1 MTGRSPALVAHPI
14 IEVND
19 VSKWFGDK
27 VANSKLTCS
36 FGQGV
41 TGLLGPNGAGKTT
54 LLRMLA
60 GLTQPSDGTITID
73 GLDPRGHTKL
83 FERIGLVPEEDAV
96 YEFLTARQ
104 YVTYAA
110 QLSGL
115 SEPAQAAADALAT
128 VQLAESADRKL
139 GEFSKG
145 MKQRTR
151 VAAAITHRPD
161 ILILDE
167 PLNGTDPVQ
176 RARLIAL
183 IRSLA
188 EGGATVIVS
197 SHVLAEV
204 ERIADRVLA
213 MTNGRLAAA
222 GNIEAIRAA
231 MTDIPYRVRV
241 EADDLRALGA
251 LLIGHP
257 LITSVTIDR
266 VELVIE
272 TNDLGTLGRDLP
284 RLAIDS
290 GIRITRFQ
298 PEDMSLEAVF
308 GYLEKRR

>member
-1 MTGRSPALVAHPI
+1 MTSPSLVPNAI

-36 FGQGV
+36 FGPGV

-60 GLTQPSDGTITID
+60 GLTQPSTGSISVD
-73 GLDPRGHTKL
+73 GLDPRGHPKL
-83 FERIGLVPEEDAV
+83 FERVGLVPEEDAV

-110 QLSGL
+110 QLTGL
-115 SEPAQAAADALAT
+115 ADPSQAAADALAT
-128 VQLAESADRKL
+128 VQLTESADRKL

-151 VAAAITHRPD
+151 VAAAIAHRPD

-188 EGGATVIVS
+188 ANGATVIVS

-222 GNIEAIRAA
+222 GNVEAIRAA
-231 MTDIPYRVRV
+231 MIDIPYKVRID
-241 EADDLRALGA
+241 ADDLRALGA

-257 LITSVTIDR
+257 LITSVAIGSS
-266 VELVIE
+266 EMVIE
-272 TNDLGTLGRDLP
+272 TNDLGALGRDLP
-284 RLAIDS
+284 GLAIDS
-290 GIRITRFQ
+290 GVRITRFQ

-308 GYLEKRR
+308 GYLDKRR

>member
-1 MTGRSPALVAHPI
+1 LNNSPALVDNAV
-14 IEVND
+14 IEVKN

-27 VANSKLTCS
+27 VANSKLSCS
-36 FGQGV
+36 FGPGV

-60 GLTQPSDGTITID
+60 GLTRPSTGEISID
-73 GLDPRGHTKL
+73 GRNPRGDTEL
-83 FERIGLVPEEDAV
+83 FRRIGLVPEEDAV
-96 YEFLTARQ
+96 YGYLTARQ
-104 YVTYAA
+104 YVEYAA
-110 QLSGL
+110 ELSKVTN
-115 SEPAQAAADALAT
+115 PAQAAADALAT
-128 VQLAESADRKL
+128 VQLSDSADRKL
-139 GEFSKG
+139 DEFSKG

-151 VAAAITHRPD
+151 VAAALTHRPD

-188 EGGATVIVS
+188 ADGATVIVS

-222 GNIEAIRAA
+222 GSVSAIRAA
-231 MTDIPYRVRV
+231 MTDIPYQVRV
-241 EADDLRALGA
+241 DADDLRRLGA
-251 LLIGHP
+251 LLIGHETISTVSIEHDEM
-257 LITSVTIDR
+257 LLETS
-266 VELVIE
+266 
-272 TNDLGTLGRDLP
+272 DLGALGRELP
-284 RLAIDS
+284 LLATRE

-308 GYLEKRR
+308 GYLDKRR

>member
-1 MTGRSPALVAHPI
+1 MTSPALVNNPT
-14 IEVND
+14 IEVAD

-36 FGQGV
+36 FGPGV

-60 GLTQPSDGTITID
+60 GLTRPSSGTIAIE
-73 GLDPRGHTKL
+73 GRDPRGDIEL
-83 FERIGLVPEEDAV
+83 FGRVGLVPEEDAI
-96 YEFLTARQ
+96 YPYLTARQ
-104 YVTYAA
+104 YVEYAA
-110 QLSGL
+110 QLSGVDDA
-115 SEPAQAAADALAT
+115 AQAAADALAT
-128 VQLAESADRKL
+128 VQLSDSADRKM

-188 EGGATVIVS
+188 ANGATIIVS

-204 ERIADRVLA
+204 ERVADRVLA

-222 GNIEAIRAA
+222 GSVEAIRAA
-231 MTDIPYRVRV
+231 MVDIPYRVRV
-241 EADDLRALGA
+241 NADDLRRLGS
-251 LLIGHP
+251 LLIGHDV
-257 LITSVTIDR
+257 ISSVTIAHD
-266 VELVIE
+266 EMTIE
-272 TNDLGTLGRDLP
+272 TSDLGTLGRELP
-284 RLAIDS
+284 GLAMEQNIRL
-290 GIRITRFQ
+290 TRFE
-298 PEDMSLEAVF
+298 PEDMSLEA
-308 GYLEKRR
+308 GCG

>member
-1 MTGRSPALVAHPI
+1 MTSPAQVSNAI

-36 FGQGV
+36 FGPGV

-60 GLTQPSDGTITID
+60 GLTQPSTGTITVD
-73 GLDPRGHTKL
+73 GLDPRGHPKL
-83 FERIGLVPEEDAV
+83 FDRIGLVPEEDAV

-110 QLSGL
+110 QLTGVAD
-115 SEPAQAAADALAT
+115 PPQAAADALAT
-128 VQLAESADRKL
+128 VQLDESADRKL
-139 GEFSKG
+139 SEFSKG

-151 VAAAITHRPD
+151 VAAAIVHRPD

-188 EGGATVIVS
+188 ARGATVIVS

-222 GNIEAIRAA
+222 GNVEAIRAA
-231 MTDIPYRVRV
+231 MIDIPYKVRID
-241 EADDLRALGA
+241 ADDLRGLGA
-251 LLIGHP
+251 ILIRHP
-257 LITSVTIDR
+257 LITSIAV
-266 VELVIE
+266 
-272 TNDLGTLGRDLP
+272 GTSEIPSNKGR
-284 RLAIDS
+284 RS
-290 GIRITRFQ
+290 GF
-298 PEDMSLEAVF
+298 
-308 GYLEKRR
+308 

>member
-1 MTGRSPALVAHPI
+1 MTSPALVPNAI

-36 FGQGV
+36 FGPGV

-60 GLTQPSDGTITID
+60 GLTQPSTGSISVD
-73 GLDPRGHTKL
+73 GLDPRGHPKL
-83 FERIGLVPEEDAV
+83 FERVGLVPEEDAV

-110 QLSGL
+110 QLTGL
-115 SEPAQAAADALAT
+115 ADPSQAAADALAT
-128 VQLAESADRKL
+128 VQLTESADRKL

-151 VAAAITHRPD
+151 VAAAIAHRPD

-188 EGGATVIVS
+188 ANGATVIVS

-222 GNIEAIRAA
+222 GNVEAIRAA
-231 MTDIPYRVRV
+231 MIDIPYKVRID
-241 EADDLRALGA
+241 ADDLRGLGA

-257 LITSVTIDR
+257 LITSVAIGNS
-266 VELVIE
+266 EMVIE
-272 TNDLGTLGRDLP
+272 TNDLGALGRDLP
-284 RLAIDS
+284 GLAIDS
-290 GIRITRFQ
+290 GVRITRFQ

-308 GYLEKRR
+308 GYLDKRR

>member
-1 MTGRSPALVAHPI
+1 MRSPALVSDAI

-36 FGQGV
+36 FGPGV

-60 GLTQPSDGTITID
+60 GLTQPSTGTISVD
-73 GLDPRGHTKL
+73 GLDPRGHPQL

-110 QLSGL
+110 QLTGL
-115 SEPAQAAADALAT
+115 TDPSQAAADALAT
-128 VQLAESADRKL
+128 VQLTESADRKL

-151 VAAAITHRPD
+151 VAAAIAHRPD

-188 EGGATVIVS
+188 ANGATVIVS

-222 GNIEAIRAA
+222 GNVEAIRAA
-231 MTDIPYRVRV
+231 MIDIPYKVRID
-241 EADDLRALGA
+241 ADDLRGLGA

-257 LITSVTIDR
+257 LITSVAIGSS
-266 VELVIE
+266 EMVIE
-272 TNDLGTLGRDLP
+272 TNDLGALGRDLP
-284 RLAIDS
+284 GLAIDS
-290 GIRITRFQ
+290 GVRITRFQ

-308 GYLEKRR
+308 GYLDKRR